1 MNIKKEIY
9 KVLQEMG
16 IAPKAITNK
25 ASFYKDLG
33 LDSLDFA
40 EMVMEVEQRFNVEI
54 PALEAESILTV
65 QNAIDY
71 LKKTVNS
78 ELRNI

>member
-1 MNIKKEIY
+1 MNVKKEIY
-9 KVLQEMG
+9 KVLCDMG
-16 IAPKAITNK
+16 IARKAITNK

-54 PALEAESILTV
+54 PALEAENIATV
-65 QNAIDY
+65 QQAIDY
-71 LKKTVNS
+71 LNNHPSQTN
-78 ELRNI
+78 

>member
-1 MNIKKEIY
+1 MNVKNEVH
-9 KVLQEMG
+9 KVLIGMG
-16 IAPKAITNK
+16 IAPKAITAK

-54 PALEAESILTV
+54 PAMEAENICTV
-65 QNAIDY
+65 QQAIDY
-71 LKKTVNS
+71 LNNYEKQVN
-78 ELRNI
+78 

>member
-1 MNIKKEIY
+1 MNVKNEIY
-9 KVLQEMG
+9 KVLGDMG

-54 PALEAESILTV
+54 PALEAENILTV
-65 QNAIDY
+65 QHAIDY
-71 LKKTVNS
+71 LSSYQQQN
-78 ELRNI
+78 R

>member
-1 MNIKKEIY
+1 MNVKNEIY
-9 KVLQEMG
+9 KVLGDMG

-54 PALEAESILTV
+54 PALEAENILTV
-65 QNAIDY
+65 QHAIDY
-71 LKKTVNS
+71 LSRYQQQN
-78 ELRNI
+78 R

>member
-1 MNIKKEIY
+1 MNIQNEIY
-9 KVLQEMG
+9 KVLGDMG
-16 IAPKAITNK
+16 IAQKAITTK

-54 PALEAESILTV
+54 PAMEAENILTV
-65 QNAIDY
+65 QHAIDY
-71 LKKTVNS
+71 LKKYQK
-78 ELRNI
+78 

>member
-1 MNIKKEIY
+1 MNVKNEIY
-9 KVLQEMG
+9 KVLGDMG

-54 PALEAESILTV
+54 PALEAENILTV
-65 QNAIDY
+65 QHAIDY
-71 LKKTVNS
+71 LSKTNK
-78 ELRNI
+78 L

>member
-1 MNIKKEIY
+1 MNVKNEIY
-9 KVLQEMG
+9 KVLREMG
-16 IAPKAITNK
+16 IAPKSITSK

-54 PALEAESILTV
+54 PVLEQENILTV

-71 LKKTVNS
+71 LTNHQKQNK
-78 ELRNI
+78 

>member
-1 MNIKKEIY
+1 MNVKNEIH
-9 KVLQEMG
+9 KVLCDMG

-25 ASFYKDLG
+25 ACFYKDLG

-54 PALEAESILTV
+54 PALEAENLATV
-65 QNAIDY
+65 QQAIDY
-71 LKKTVNS
+71 LNNYQNQTN
-78 ELRNI
+78 

>member
-1 MNIKKEIY
+1 MNIKNEVY
-9 KVLQEMG
+9 KVLVGMG
-16 IAPKAITNK
+16 IAPKAITAK

-54 PALEAESILTV
+54 PALEAENILTV
-65 QNAIDY
+65 QQAIDY
-71 LKKTVNS
+71 LKSYQNQTN
-78 ELRNI
+78 

>member
-1 MNIKKEIY
+1 MNIQNEIY
-9 KVLQEMG
+9 KVLSDMG
-16 IAPKAITNK
+16 IAPKAITKK

-54 PALEAESILTV
+54 PSMEAENILTV

-71 LKKTVNS
+71 LQKYQQKTPK
-78 ELRNI
+78 

>member
-1 MNIKKEIY
+1 MNVKKEIF
-9 KVLQEMG
+9 KVLVEMG

-40 EMVMEVEQRFNVEI
+40 EMVMEFEQRLNVEI
-54 PALEAESILTV
+54 PALEAENIATV
-65 QNAIDY
+65 QQAIDY
-71 LKKTVNS
+71 LNKHQ
-78 ELRNI
+78 R

>member
-1 MNIKKEIY
+1 MNVKNEVF
-9 KVLQEMG
+9 KVLMEMG
-16 IAPKAITNK
+16 IAPKAITSK

-54 PALEAESILTV
+54 PALEAENIATV
-65 QNAIDY
+65 QQAIDY
-71 LKKTVNS
+71 LKNYQK
-78 ELRNI
+78 RIH

>member
-1 MNIKKEIY
+1 MSVKNEVF
-9 KVLQEMG
+9 KVLIEMG
-16 IAPKAITNK
+16 IAPKAITTT

-54 PALEAESILTV
+54 PALEAENLCTV
-65 QNAIDY
+65 QQAIDY
-71 LKKTVNS
+71 LTNYQQQT
-78 ELRNI
+78 N